1 MDVRPSAETVTSQGG
16 VIMDAEEV
24 VIERDRGAWV
34 LTLRGEHDLSTATA
48 LRNALGDV
56 FDAGSAVVVD
66 LSDVT
71 FMDSSTLNAILYGSE
86 RAQSDDAHRFAAVL
100 PPGPSAARRVLEL
113 TGVDRVLAIHP
124 DRASAVAA
132 IAGDGGVS
140 TAK

>member
-1 MDVRPSAETVTSQGG
+1 
-16 VIMDAEEV
+16 MDAKEV
-24 VIERDRGAWV
+24 VIERDEGAWV
-34 LTLRGEHDLSTATA
+34 LTLQGEHDLSTATA
-48 LRNALGDV
+48 VRDALRRV

-66 LSDVT
+66 LSAVT
-71 FMDSSTLNAILYGSE
+71 FLDSSTLNAILYGSE

-140 TAK
+140 TAP

>member
-1 MDVRPSAETVTSQGG
+1 
-16 VIMDAEEV
+16 MDAKEV
-24 VIERDRGAWV
+24 VIERDEGAWV

-48 LRNALGDV
+48 VRDALRRV

-66 LSDVT
+66 LSAVT
-71 FMDSSTLNAILYGSE
+71 FLDSSTLNAILYGSE

-140 TAK
+140 TAP

>member
-86 RAQSDDAHRFAAVL
+86 RALTDDQHRFAVVL
-100 PPGPSAARRVLEL
+100 PPGPSVARRVLEL

-124 DRASAVAA
+124 DRAAAVAA
-132 IAGDGGVS
+132 VA
-140 TAK
+140 A

>member
-1 MDVRPSAETVTSQGG
+1 
-16 VIMDAEEV
+16 MDAEEV
-24 VIERDRGAWV
+24 VIERDEGAWV

-48 LRNALGDV
+48 VRDALRHV

-66 LSDVT
+66 LSAVT

-132 IAGDGGVS
+132 IAGDAV
-140 TAK
+140 

>member
-1 MDVRPSAETVTSQGG
+1 
-16 VIMDAEEV
+16 MDAEDV
-24 VIERDRGAWV
+24 VIEREQGAWV

-48 LRNALGDV
+48 LRNSLRDV
-56 FDAGSAVVVD
+56 FDSGSAVVVD
-66 LSDVT
+66 LSAVT
-71 FMDSSTLNAILYGSE
+71 FMDSSILNAILYGSE
-86 RAQSDDAHRFAAVL
+86 RALTDDEHRFAVVL
-100 PPGPSAARRVLEL
+100 PPGPSVARRVLEL